1 MSQAFHYS
9 LSGVT
14 DMLSLLFARELV
26 PQYQGVIMKTSIQS
40 KRCRANFWAMR
51 SAILIASLALSLPAF
66 GALGD
71 DLDSIYIDGAYMNAT
86 MKIRQV
92 HSYAVHELR
101 SPTGTVVREY
111 VSADGRVFGV
121 AWEGPFVPNMR
132 QILGSYF
139 QRYSEAAKAQRES
152 RVGRRPLD
160 IQEPGLVVQTA
171 GHMRAYFGRAFAPEL
186 LPNGVNPDELR

>member
-1 MSQAFHYS
+1 
-9 LSGVT
+9 
-14 DMLSLLFARELV
+14 
-26 PQYQGVIMKTSIQS
+26 MKLSIQS
-40 KRCRANFWAMR
+40 HRC
-51 SAILIASLALSLPAF
+51 SAGLWVRQTAVLLAALALSLPAF

-71 DLDSIYIDGAYMNAT
+71 NLDSVHIDKAYMNAT
-86 MKIRQV
+86 MKVTHV

-152 RVGRRPLD
+152 HVGRRPLN
-160 IQEPGLVVQTA
+160 IQEPELVVQTA

-186 LPNGVNPDELR
+186 LPDGVNPDELR